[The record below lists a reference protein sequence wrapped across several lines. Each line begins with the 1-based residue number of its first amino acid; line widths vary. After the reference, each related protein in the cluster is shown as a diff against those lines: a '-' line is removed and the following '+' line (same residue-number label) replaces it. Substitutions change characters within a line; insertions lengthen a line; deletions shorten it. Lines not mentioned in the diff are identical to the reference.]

1 MDTRTAKVDVA
12 ASIQEIK
19 QHMPETYK
27 SIQAK
32 AAEIGN
38 DVYVLVRRGLRG
50 EPNCFW
56 AMERGHIKGTL
67 FDMPDVQRDV
77 AWAMVGFG
85 CAHACIFPAATL
97 KEGGAGYGTN

>member
-1 MDTRTAKVDVA
+1 MDTRTVKVDVA
-12 ASIQEIK
+12 ASIQEIR

-38 DVYVLVRRGLRG
+38 DAYVLVRRGLRG

-56 AMERGHIKGTL
+56 AMERGHIKGTMFNL
-67 FDMPDVQRDV
+67 PDTQRDV
-77 AWAMVGFG
+77 AWAMVCWGS
-85 CAHACIFPAATL
+85 AHACIFAQAPAIAP
-97 KEGGAGYGTN
+97 GAANGTD